1 MNLRPKRAREIELN
15 LTPLIDVVFLLLI
28 FFMVSTTFE
37 REATLRVELPDA
49 SSADPVEESVL
60 LDIVIN
66 AEGDYFVNG
75 NRVINNRITTLR
87 SAIRHAI
94 KNDRSLPVVIS
105 ADAMAPHHAVIT
117 AMDVVGQLGIERISF
132 ATHRV
137 P

>member
-1 MNLRPKRAREIELN
+1 MWC
-15 LTPLIDVVFLLLI
+15 FLLLI